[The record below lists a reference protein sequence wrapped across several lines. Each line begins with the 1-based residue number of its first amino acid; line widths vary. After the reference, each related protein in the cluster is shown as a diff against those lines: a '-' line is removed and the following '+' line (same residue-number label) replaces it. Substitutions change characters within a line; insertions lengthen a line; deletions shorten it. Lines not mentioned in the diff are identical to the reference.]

1 MSRLSSSRRQ
11 VHAEL
16 APPRKGGGGYT
27 NFSGVILHR
36 ETVRRGGS
44 PEEYRAVIAQRIQS

>member
-16 APPRKGGGGYT
+16 APRKGGGGYEYKRVVKRIEPDYSASDLT
-27 NFSGVILHR
+27 L
-36 ETVRRGGS
+36 
-44 PEEYRAVIAQRIQS
+44 EEYQAEISQRVRS